1 MFFWSIGLMLNYP
14 FAQRECFLWPLAFE
28 GDPKKKRD
36 GEGDKGDGDVHVRDR
51 DVLPDHRPD
60 EKVMMKR

>member
-1 MFFWSIGLMLNYP
+1 MLNYP
-14 FAQRECFLWPLAFE
+14 FAQRERLLWPLAFE
-28 GDPKKKRD
+28 GDPKKKRH
-36 GEGDKGDGDVHVRDR
+36 GEGDKGDSDVHVRDR